1 MLLTRIPAD
10 SEGERML
17 NEMKTD
23 IWLRQGATKA
33 WPLVLD
39 ESTHTNPLLIC
50 GQACHTVRNVP
61 VSGGMR
67 PGVEELWDLEDC
79 RLPGKGASSP
89 CLMTLSV
96 AGTFLEIYCHWER
109 RKETLI
115 YWQKTLHHNK
125 FHLLRRVTYIYHGYL
140 LRTRSWVIGSVGQV
154 AVGVIHINVLS
165 QMIVHLLPLFPGG
178 EATVR
183 QCHSLRHRPR
193 VTIITSQFKKSF
205 YHLEVFLPYIQFG
218 YLLYNDPPKSIQTR
232 KSHLKLQFH

>member
-1 MLLTRIPAD
+1 MAAGSD
-10 SEGERML
+10 SSGTVKGKECWMRWKQTYGSGRGQLKHDPWFLMSL
-17 NEMKTD
+17 HTQILCSFVVKH
-23 IWLRQGATKA
+23 AT
-33 WPLVLD
+33 L
-39 ESTHTNPLLIC
+39 
-50 GQACHTVRNVP
+50 
-61 VSGGMR
+61 SGMYLWVEEWAR
-67 PGVEELWDLEDC
+67 VEELWDLEDC

-154 AVGVIHINVLS
+154 AVGVIHINVLP

-193 VTIITSQFKKSF
+193 VTIITLQFKKSF

-218 YLLYNDPPKSIQTR
+218 YLLYNDPQKSIQTR